1 MLLADAARKYPEQYG
16 GAEIPSFD
24 EEERKRLDGI
34 YGRWGSKPWSGVT
47 LHERV
52 GLVEDQWLDEASR
65 RTLHFFHDIGHRENN
80 QVLHASSA
88 HLNSRVKSS
97 DGEGGIAFKVG
108 PQEDLLDHTLFG
120 SFWIL
125 DNTIG
130 LIHDRFEIEL
140 DDETRKEVFSAVDF
154 VNLSEDQLREVGR
167 NDACPCGSGQKFKRC
182 HGQ

>member
-1 MLLADAARKYPEQYG
+1 MDR
-16 GAEIPSFD
+16 
-24 EEERKRLDGI
+24 
-34 YGRWGSKPWSGVT
+34 
-47 LHERV
+47 
-52 GLVEDQWLDEASR
+52 
-65 RTLHFFHDIGHRENN
+65 
-80 QVLHASSA
+80 
-88 HLNSRVKSS
+88 
-97 DGEGGIAFKVG
+97 
-108 PQEDLLDHTLFG
+108 TLFG

-140 DDETRKEVFSAVDF
+140 NDETRKEVFSAVDF